1 MHRKLLL
8 SQCYRKMLLIY
19 CTVSSKWTTELSLI
33 NTAPILTLAVLYY
46 ILQNLTV
53 ELNPSNSI
61 VEKYLACS
69 YIATTPPETLT
80 VLSQNGIAEFPSNA
94 IKDF

>member
-1 MHRKLLL
+1 MHRKLFL
-8 SQCYRKMLLIY
+8 SQCYCKMLSVY
-19 CTVSSKWTTELSLI
+19 CSVSSKWTTQLSLI
-33 NTAPILTLAVLYY
+33 NTAPALTLAVLYY
-46 ILQNLTV
+46 VLQNFTV

-69 YIATTPPETLT
+69 YIATAPPETLT
-80 VLSQNGIAEFPSNA
+80 VLSQNDIAEFPSNA

>member
-33 NTAPILTLAVLYY
+33 NTAPVLTLAVLYY

-61 VEKYLACS
+61 VEKYLTCS
-69 YIATTPPETLT
+69 YIATAPPETLT